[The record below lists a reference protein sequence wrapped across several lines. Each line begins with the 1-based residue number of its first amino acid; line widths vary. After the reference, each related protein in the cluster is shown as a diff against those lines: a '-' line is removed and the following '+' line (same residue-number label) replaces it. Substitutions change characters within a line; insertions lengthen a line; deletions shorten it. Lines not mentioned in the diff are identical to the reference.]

1 MNALNKSDITEL
13 NRELLKHTPKCE
25 LNRILEL
32 VGCVGLESDI
42 IYKRI
47 IEKKSPVQICMELN
61 ISDSIYHIYFNNIL
75 IKVHRI
81 LRGL

>member
-1 MNALNKSDITEL
+1 MSILNKSDRTEL

-25 LNRILEL
+25 LNRVLDLI
-32 VGCVGLESDI
+32 GCVGLEGDI
-42 IYKRI
+42 AYKII

-61 ISDSIYHIYFNNIL
+61 ISESIYHRYFNNIL
-75 IKVHRI
+75 IKVHML

>member
-1 MNALNKSDITEL
+1 MSILNKYDRTEL

-25 LNRILEL
+25 LNRILDL
-32 VGCVGLESDI
+32 IGCVGLEGDI
-42 IYKRI
+42 AYKRI

-75 IKVHRI
+75 IKVHRL